1 MSDSARTTDAL
12 PMAER
17 PIEDLPGH
25 WLLARLGKRVLRP
38 GGKGLTQRLIA
49 SARPHNC
56 DVVELA
62 PSLGKTA
69 KLLLAE
75 SPASYRGVDEDPNA
89 TALAQQAVGDAGTVT
104 TGKASDTGLDADSAD
119 VVIGEAMLTMQ
130 GAKGKEAIVAEAHRV
145 LRDGGCYAIHE
156 LCLEPDT
163 LDDEQKVEIRK
174 ALARS
179 IKVNARP
186 LTTQEWTDLLTSHGF
201 TVKKV
206 DHAGMELLKPRR
218 NLADE
223 GPLGVARIVFNLL
236 RNPGA
241 RKRVLG
247 MRKVF
252 NRYSDNLAAIAIVA
266 IKDAHSDTSA
276 NE

>member
-1 MSDSARTTDAL
+1 MTDTL
-12 PMAER
+12 PMSER

-38 GGKGLTQRLIA
+38 GGRELTERLITAA
-49 SARPHNC
+49 SPAGK

-62 PSLGKTA
+62 PGLGKTA
-69 KLLLAE
+69 KLLLDTH
-75 SPASYRGVDEDPNA
+75 PASYRGVDEDAEAVTLTN
-89 TALAQQAVGDAGTVT
+89 QAIGNTGEVTEAKADA
-104 TGKASDTGLDADSAD
+104 TGLDCDSAD
-119 VVIGEAMLTMQ
+119 VVLGEAMLTMQ
-130 GAKGKEAIVAEAHRV
+130 GAKGKDAIVAEAHRV
-145 LRDGGCYAIHE
+145 LRDGGRYAIHE

-163 LDDEQKVEIRK
+163 LDDDAKTEIRK

-186 LTTQEWTDLLTSHGF
+186 LTTEEWTDLLTSHGF
-201 TVKKV
+201 TVESV
-206 DHAGMELLKPRR
+206 QHNGMELLKPRR

-223 GPLGVARIVFNLL
+223 GLKGVATIVVNLL

-241 RKRVLG
+241 RRRVLG

-252 NRYSDNLAAIAIVA
+252 NRYSDNLAAIAVVA
-266 IKDAHSDTSA
+266 TKNPTGED

>member
-1 MSDSARTTDAL
+1 MSEAL
-12 PMAER
+12 PMPER

-38 GGKGLTQRLIA
+38 GGRELTGKLITA
-49 SARPHNC
+49 ADPTGA

-62 PSLGKTA
+62 PGLGRTA
-69 KLLLAE
+69 RLLLDTN
-75 SPASYRGVDEDPNA
+75 PASYRGVDEDPEA
-89 TALAQQAVGDAGTVT
+89 VALTSKVVGASGVVT
-104 TGKASDTGLDADSAD
+104 EGKAEATGLAADSAD
-119 VVIGEAMLTMQ
+119 LVIGEAMLTMQ
-130 GAKGKEAIVAEAHRV
+130 GAKGKDAIVAEAHRV
-145 LRDGGCYAIHE
+145 LRDGGRYAIHE

-163 LDDEQKVEIRK
+163 LDEDAKTEIRK

-186 LTTQEWTDLLTSHGF
+186 LTTDEWKNLLTGNGF
-201 TVKKV
+201 TVESV
-206 DHAGMELLKPRR
+206 QHNGMELLKPRR

-223 GPLGVARIVFNLL
+223 GVRGVATIIVNLL

-266 IKDAHSDTSA
+266 VKDSSVKDGGSG
-276 NE
+276 E